1 MRGFF
6 LRNPCTSQIFW
17 QSLQRQ
23 HDALQAPEKQ
33 SDSINSNHLFSSDH
47 PYESHLFLFTVLLI
61 FG

>member
-6 LRNPCTSQIFW
+6 LRNPCTFQIFW

-33 SDSINSNHLFSSDH
+33 SESIISNHL
-47 PYESHLFLFTVLLI
+47 LFF
-61 FG
+61 

>member
-33 SDSINSNHLFSSDH
+33 SDSIISNLFSSDH
-47 PYESHLFLFTVLLI
+47 PYESHLLLFTVVPI